1 MMEKNKINDERINEN
16 ILSINKSRQYID
28 VNITTGYCAKCLKNL
43 DDIDK
48 SDRKNITRDHNGN
61 EFCCRE
67 CKKYFSRENKE
78 DMDDIVKNWFGN
90 GR

>member
-1 MMEKNKINDERINEN
+1 MMQNKINDERINEN
-16 ILSINKSRQYID
+16 ILNENKSRQYID

-48 SDRKNITRDHNGN
+48 SDKKNITRDHNGN

-67 CKKYFSRENKE
+67 CRCDYGRSNRE
-78 DMDDIVKNWFGN
+78 DMDDIVKNWFG
-90 GR
+90 R

>member
-1 MMEKNKINDERINEN
+1 MQNKINDERINEN
-16 ILSINKSRQYID
+16 ILSVNKLRQYID
-28 VNITTGYCAKCLKNL
+28 INITTGYCANCLKNL

-48 SDRKNITRDHNGN
+48 SDRKNISRDHNGN
-61 EFCCRE
+61 EFCDFE

-78 DMDDIVKNWFGN
+78 DREDIVKNWLGN

>member
-1 MMEKNKINDERINEN
+1 MSGQNE
-16 ILSINKSRQYID
+16 NKSRQYID
-28 VNITTGYCAKCLKNL
+28 INITTGYCAKCLKML

-61 EFCCRE
+61 EFCDFE
-67 CKKYFSRENKE
+67 CKCEFNRSNREE
-78 DMDDIVKNWFGN
+78 IDDIVKNWFGN